1 METHTGF
8 RLKGRITLRRKAA
21 DGRVLEETRVNNLT
35 VNVGKAEVAKLIGA
49 GLGGTAFQYIAIGT
63 GTTAEAATD
72 TAMQTEIARKAATVT
87 NVTTTLTNDTAR
99 FVATFSSADG
109 LTGTA
114 AVTEYGL
121 FNATTGGTMLAHS
134 IKAAKNMDWD
144 AGEQLEVTWDVQVQ

>member
-1 METHTGF
+1 MRFVGTV
-8 RLKGRITLRRKAA
+8 RVKVLDK
-21 DGRVLEETRVNNLT
+21 DGNVKSEDVFKNLI
-35 VNVGKAEVAKLIGA
+35 VDVGKQEVVKLISGQ
-49 GLGGTAFQYIAIGT
+49 GGTAFSTIAIGT

-72 TAMQTEIARKAATVT
+72 TGMELELTRKAATISI
-87 NVTTTLTNDTAR
+87 VTTTITNDTAR

-121 FNATTGGTMLAHS
+121 FNAAATPVMLSHA